1 MCSKVIRVV
10 VIIVYSKCLDFQ
22 ALQNQFIFS
31 KTDAKRLLINSHE
44 HNSVI

>member
-1 MCSKVIRVV
+1 MCSKVIRVA

-31 KTDAKRLLINSHE
+31 KKDAKRLLINSHE
-44 HNSVI
+44 QNSVI